1 MSETRDALEAEI
13 GARAVGT
20 TSIDGRHVPV
30 AFPTDEAQVQA
41 LLALAAS
48 RRWRVLPIGSGT
60 KLDRGA
66 LREKPRFAISVRG
79 LSGVT
84 SFERGDG
91 TITARAGSTMAAL
104 AQIARSNGMHVTPDV
119 AAPHHAT
126 LGGTLGAG
134 ASGVDRLRYG
144 PVRHHVLGMRVA
156 LADGTT
162 TRTGGRLVK
171 NVTGYD
177 LHRLYT
183 GSRGSLCVILEASL
197 RLFPAPE
204 HEFVLTATYFGR
216 DAALRTAA
224 TVLASPVRPTCVAVE
239 SAGDGGHTLVVALA
253 GRREPVEWERAHV
266 SAILGDPLLAEG
278 REARERIERLR
289 DAELDATLRVG
300 AATSRLPRVLE
311 TIDGR
316 TRTDGTR
323 ARLVIHPGLATVDVV
338 LATSEGSTSAD
349 ENHVESLARDLLAL
363 DVEVEL
369 RGTTPLVRERF
380 AASRHAHVP
389 ARALSERLRDALD
402 PERRFA
408 GDRSVTA
415 TTTTV
420 VSAPPPRTRHPDPSS
435 PA

>member
-30 AFPTDEAQVQA
+30 AFPADEAQVQA

-91 TITARAGSTMAAL
+91 TITARAGSTMSAL
-104 AQIARSNGMHVTPDV
+104 SQIARSSGMHLTPDV
-119 AAPHHAT
+119 AAPQHAT

-134 ASGVDRLRYG
+134 VSGVDRLRYG

-204 HEFVLTATYFGR
+204 HEFVLDATYFGR
-216 DAALRTAA
+216 DAALQAA
-224 TVLASPVRPTCVAVE
+224 ASVLASPVRPTCVAVE
-239 SAGDGGHTLVVALA
+239 SASDGGHTLIVALA
-253 GRREPVEWERAHV
+253 GRREPVEWERDHV
-266 SAILGDPLLAEG
+266 SAILGDPLRAEG
-278 REARERIERLR
+278 RDARERIERLR

-300 AATSRLPRVLE
+300 TSTRCLPRVLDA
-311 TIDGR
+311 IDAR
-316 TRTDGTR
+316 TRADGTR
-323 ARLVIHPGLATVDVV
+323 ARLVIHPGLATVDVR
-338 LATSEGSTSAD
+338 LTTSDGSTSVD
-349 ENHVESLARDLLAL
+349 ELHVETLARELLAL

-369 RGTTPLVRERF
+369 RATTPAVRGRVD
-380 AASRHAHVP
+380 AVTNLPAP

-408 GDRSVTA
+408 GDRPA
-415 TTTTV
+415 TTV
-420 VSAPPPRTRHPDPSS
+420 ASSPRAPSELPDPSS